1 MWFNIDLIIL
11 ILFLIVNFVVGFG
24 VRKKLSINDFQTY
37 SLGNFKDISVLF
49 VTAAFASFFISGG
62 IFINLLQQSYNTGIS
77 YVLKNSIFQPLAYG
91 LIAFFIIPLHKNLKK
106 GSVTLN
112 EWIDKELHSS
122 FLRALIGLSEFLL
135 HIGLLAIQFKAFGTI
150 AKALFNLPPQYESLC
165 VIGFAIFLCIYTA
178 KGGFVAITLTDIL
191 QFWVFVVA
199 FICLVVFVAFKSNF
213 FAGVWDKGVIENP
226 RMAIGNCFKDFTTTM
241 FTLSIWIETLLPKFS
256 GPRYQKAMMSDD
268 SKTVKKGVVCAAG
281 VFAFFMISCVCI
293 SLLMYSQ
300 NPNLKVTEI
309 IPFFVS
315 NYCPTGLRGLLGAGL
330 FAMTIST
337 AEAISNSNSIVL
349 TNDIIPFCHKM
360 FSKKTY
366 RPSIFMTRISLLL
379 VCGLSVFISLK
390 MTNIFS
396 ILILFDNFYC
406 PVAMIPSIVLA
417 LGLNVKK
424 ASVMSGVLCGILVT
438 VIDQT
443 FTNHVSSCFVGA
455 IANLIGLVLAE
466 FVLRLR
472 SKKDNV
478 STNVEK

>member
-24 VRKKLSINDFQTY
+24 IRKKLSINDFKTY
-37 SLGNFKDISVLF
+37 SLGNFKDLSVLF
-49 VTAAFASFFISGG
+49 LTASFSSFIIAGG

-91 LIAFFIIPLHKNLKK
+91 LIIFFIIPLHKNLKK

-150 AKALFNLPPQYESLC
+150 AKSLFNLPPQYEQMC
-165 VIGFAIFLCIYTA
+165 IFVFAIFLCIYTA

-213 FAGVWDKGVIENP
+213 FAGVWNKGVIENP

-241 FTLSIWIETLLPKFS
+241 FTLSIWIQTLLPRLS
-256 GPRYQKAMMSDD
+256 GARYQKVMMCND
-268 SKTVKKGVVCAAG
+268 SKKVKKAVLYSAG
-281 VFAFFMISCVCI
+281 IFAFFTISCISI

-315 NYCPTGLRGLLGAGL
+315 NYCPTGLKGLLGAGL
-330 FAMTIST
+330 FAMSIST
-337 AEAISNSNSIVL
+337 AESILNSNSIVL
-349 TNDIIPFCHKM
+349 TNDIIPFFHKM
-360 FSKKTY
+360 FSKKLYT
-366 RPSIFMTRISLLL
+366 PSIFIARLSLIL
-379 VCGLSVFISLK
+379 VCCLSVFISLK
-390 MTNIFS
+390 MTSIFS
-396 ILILFDNFYC
+396 ILVVFNNFYC
-406 PVAMIPSIVLA
+406 PIAMIPSIILA
-417 LGLNVKK
+417 LGFSIKK
-424 ASVMSGVLCGILVT
+424 YSVLSGILCGILGTILDYV
-438 VIDQT
+438 
-443 FTNHVSSCFVGA
+443 FTKNISSCFLGTT
-455 IANLIGLVLAE
+455 ANLVGLILME
-466 FVLRLR
+466 LFLRMKNKNTDALTEK
-472 SKKDNV
+472 SK
-478 STNVEK
+478 